1 MRVKQKKEIALS
13 IWQILYKEIFAW
25 FQALKVNLRLVFA
38 KYWRG
43 VGSGAEG

>member
-1 MRVKQKKEIALS
+1 MRIKYKKEIALS
-13 IWQILYKEIFAW
+13 IWRILYKEIFAW
-25 FQALKVNLRLVFA
+25 FQALKVNLHPVFA